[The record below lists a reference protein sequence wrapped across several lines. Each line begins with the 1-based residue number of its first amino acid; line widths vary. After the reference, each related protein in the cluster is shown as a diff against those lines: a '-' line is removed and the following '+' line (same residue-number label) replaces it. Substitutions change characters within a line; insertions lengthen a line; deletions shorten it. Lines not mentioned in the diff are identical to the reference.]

1 MDNAIRILLYLSIGS
16 GLLSANLWFIHTV
29 QKALFGGELVIGT
42 FQIIGKDGDN
52 TKLGNAMA
60 YMLEAQLGE
69 IRQDMEASQNSLIK
83 AQVSTSESQDKA
95 ISPIAFFPPKSLKQV
110 SIPTELFE
118 PLSVKV
124 AVGGVEVGGILS
136 WLQRWMVSERALN
149 FAVYYE
155 GDKAI
160 VTGNLGAF
168 GRSRNDTFKIETK
181 ATPDEITRNIA
192 YVLIHKKLSEEPNSK
207 VGALSRDEFRTLLE
221 ILRDAAESN
230 RKIELGRPQNKE
242 FQDLFSKSDRLVTQI
257 RIKDWYELIY
267 LTANLAESA
276 ENYDKA
282 LEFYKQI
289 QKLSQESGQK
299 ITWLKPQML
308 DGKIEKLRGKAT
320 VRIRE
325 TQEEA
330 AKAIGEDAAYA
341 VNFLNALFKFNLSI
355 PPIKIL
361 DKNERNAYWDGEH
374 YNAPPQ
380 VQYLHD
386 VTYQQNAY
394 PFIERTVKF
403 ENQGQSGALHIS
415 YGDIFATLIKQ
426 ERLKQTAQTA
436 DWTIAPGGVA
446 WIRQE
451 DILNSKDRS
460 ALRSLKAPGT
470 AYNDSLLGKD
480 PQPAHFKNIYKG
492 SNDNGGTHINGGI
505 PNKSFYETA
514 IRIGSDK
521 AGKIWYK
528 ALLKLKPKSQFQDA
542 ATATY
547 QEAGILYGNNSAE
560 QQVVKAAWEIVGLTP
575 VQ

>member
-1 MDNAIRILLYLSIGS
+1 LL
-16 GLLSANLWFIHTV
+16 N
-29 QKALFGGELVIGT
+29 K
-42 FQIIGKDGDN
+42 
-52 TKLGNAMA
+52 
-60 YMLEAQLGE
+60 
-69 IRQDMEASQNSLIK
+69 
-83 AQVSTSESQDKA
+83 
-95 ISPIAFFPPKSLKQV
+95 
-110 SIPTELFE
+110 PT
-118 PLSVKV
+118 
-124 AVGGVEVGGILS
+124 I
-136 WLQRWMVSERALN
+136 N
-149 FAVYYE
+149 
-155 GDKAI
+155 
-160 VTGNLGAF
+160 
-168 GRSRNDTFKIETK
+168 
-181 ATPDEITRNIA
+181 
-192 YVLIHKKLSEEPNSK
+192 
-207 VGALSRDEFRTLLE
+207 
-221 ILRDAAESN
+221 
-230 RKIELGRPQNKE
+230 
-242 FQDLFSKSDRLVTQI
+242 
-257 RIKDWYELIY
+257 
-267 LTANLAESA
+267 
-276 ENYDKA
+276 
-282 LEFYKQI
+282 
-289 QKLSQESGQK
+289 
-299 ITWLKPQML
+299 
-308 DGKIEKLRGKAT
+308 
-320 VRIRE
+320 
-325 TQEEA
+325 TQEA
-330 AKAIGEDAAYA
+330 TAKSKIAEDAAYA

-361 DKNERNAYWDGEH
+361 GKNVHNAYWDGDK

-380 VQYLHD
+380 IQYLPD
-386 VTYQQNAY
+386 ITYQQNAY
-394 PFIERTVKF
+394 PFIEKTVRF